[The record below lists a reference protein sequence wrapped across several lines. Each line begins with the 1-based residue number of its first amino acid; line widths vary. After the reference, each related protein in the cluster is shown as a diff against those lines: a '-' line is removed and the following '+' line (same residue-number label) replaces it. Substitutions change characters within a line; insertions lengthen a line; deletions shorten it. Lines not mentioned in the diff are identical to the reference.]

1 MSTQAPSRGL
11 ELDTW
16 IRFLRAHATI
26 LRKLNADLLAEHGL
40 TVNDFEVLLH
50 LSRAPERSLRRVDLV
65 ERVLLTPSGITRL
78 LDGLEH
84 NGFVERAECA
94 TDRRVIYAKLTRA
107 GLEKLA
113 RARRTHLAGVSS
125 LFVERYSSDE
135 LTALSALLGRLPGT
149 GGEEDACGE

>member
-1 MSTQAPSRGL
+1 LSTQAPSRGV

-26 LRKLNADLLAEHGL
+26 LRQLNAELVAEHGL
-40 TVNDFEVLLH
+40 TVNDFEVLVH

-78 LDGLEH
+78 LDGLERA
-84 NGFVERAECA
+84 GLVERAECA
-94 TDRRVIYAKLTRA
+94 TDRRVVYAKLTRA
-107 GLEKLA
+107 GLVKLA
-113 RARRTHLAGVSS
+113 QARRTHLAGVSS

-135 LTALSALLGRLPGT
+135 LGALSALLGRLPGT
-149 GGEEDACGE
+149 GGEAESCEE